1 MIRNDRPIEYQMTKR
16 MFNSILDGKGEE
28 IKNNPYAYVLN
39 IVNEQ
44 FGLRG
49 KVERI
54 LIYSE

>member
-1 MIRNDRPIEYQMTKR
+1 MLKNERPIEYQMTKR
-16 MFNSILDGKGEE
+16 MFNSLLDGKGEE
-28 IKNNPYAYVLN
+28 IKGNPYTYVLN